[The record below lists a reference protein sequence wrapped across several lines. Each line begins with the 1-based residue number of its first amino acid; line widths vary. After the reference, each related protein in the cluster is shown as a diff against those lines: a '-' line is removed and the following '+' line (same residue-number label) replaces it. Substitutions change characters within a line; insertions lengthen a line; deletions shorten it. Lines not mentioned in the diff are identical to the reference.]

1 MSEYHH
7 SQRVQAS
14 ADQVFAFVSD
24 SHNLPKYLPTV
35 RQATPQA
42 GERIRVQGEAGG
54 HQYDSDGFFKV
65 NPETRRMEWG
75 SDGENNYQGWLEVQP
90 DGEDNSLVIVRLW
103 FEPQAHQAK
112 QFEQQTGDRDRT
124 IQRGL
129 EDALAS
135 IRNLLEGRGGKVE
148 TARRT

>member
-24 SHNLPKYLPTV
+24 FKNLPKYLPTV
-35 RQATPQA
+35 RQARLQA
-42 GERIRVQGEAGG
+42 GERIQVQGEAEG
-54 HQYDSDGFFKV
+54 HQYDNDGFFKV
-65 NPETRRMEWG
+65 DQEARRMEWG

-90 DGEDNSLVIVRLW
+90 DGEDDALVIVHLW
-103 FEPQAHQAK
+103 FEPHAHQTK

-148 TARRT
+148 AAR